1 MGACCRKLFLCLTY
15 PSFSNVVSA
24 EVGVAWEY
32 ATVNYFYRHISLL
45 FVYAVSAEVGIVWE
59 DAAANCFYVSHIPPF

>member
-1 MGACCRKLFLCLTY
+1 MRDIKTCCRKLFLCLTY

-32 ATVNYFYRHISLL
+32 A
-45 FVYAVSAEVGIVWE
+45 
-59 DAAANCFYVSHIPPF
+59 AANCFLQTYIPLFLYSQC

>member
-24 EVGVAWEY
+24 EVGVAMEC
-32 ATVNYFYRHISLL
+32 
-45 FVYAVSAEVGIVWE
+45 
-59 DAAANCFYVSHIPPF
+59 AAANYFLLPYIPLFLYSQC